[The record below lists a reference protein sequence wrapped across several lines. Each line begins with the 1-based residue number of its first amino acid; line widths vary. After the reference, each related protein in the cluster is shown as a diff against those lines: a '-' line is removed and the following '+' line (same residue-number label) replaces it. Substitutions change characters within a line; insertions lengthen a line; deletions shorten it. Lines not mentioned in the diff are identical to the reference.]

1 MNLTKITRHA
11 SSDVY
16 VDSESGDEQ
25 YSFNSKETSFDNIVK
40 ENNSKTNSPFSHI
53 EAPTSDLQSQYQTSS
68 SSPSPPS
75 PVVSTNLPNPNPISN
90 LTNRLS
96 NISSEKFSKN
106 PENVKFTKGQLVNFK
121 FDKVPYTIEILGTA
135 GTATGQYKNHIN
147 VEYKEP
153 LEYVNKQASINFVKV
168 DNLKSFDNTEE
179 IFQVENECF
188 QTAEQI

>member
-25 YSFNSKETSFDNIVK
+25 YSINSKETSFDNIVK
-40 ENNSKTNSPFSHI
+40 ENNSKINSPFSHL
-53 EAPTSDLQSQYQTSS
+53 EEPTSDLQSQYQTSS
-68 SSPSPPS
+68 SSPSPPL

-96 NISSEKFSKN
+96 NNSSEKFSKN
-106 PENVKFTKGQLVNFK
+106 PENVKFKKGQLVNFK
-121 FDKVPYTIEILGTA
+121 FDKVSYTIEILGTA
-135 GTATGQYKNHIN
+135 GTTTGQYKNHIN
-147 VEYKEP
+147 VEYKVP
-153 LEYVNKQASINFVKV
+153 LEYVNKQASVNFVKV

>member
-25 YSFNSKETSFDNIVK
+25 YSINSKETSFDNIVK
-40 ENNSKTNSPFSHI
+40 ENNSKINSPFSHL
-53 EAPTSDLQSQYQTSS
+53 EEPTSDLQSQYQTSS
-68 SSPSPPS
+68 SSPSPPL

-96 NISSEKFSKN
+96 NNSSEKFSKN
-106 PENVKFTKGQLVNFK
+106 PENVKFKKGQLVNFK
-121 FDKVPYTIEILGTA
+121 FDKVSYTIEIL

-168 DNLKSFDNTEE
+168 DNLKSFYNTEE

-188 QTAEQI
+188 QTAKQI